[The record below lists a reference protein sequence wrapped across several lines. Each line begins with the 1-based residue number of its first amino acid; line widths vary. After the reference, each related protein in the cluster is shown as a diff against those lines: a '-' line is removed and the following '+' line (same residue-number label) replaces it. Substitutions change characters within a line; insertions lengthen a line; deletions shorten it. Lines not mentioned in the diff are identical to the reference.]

1 MSKIGK
7 KPINVPEGVQVNI
20 KDGLLS
26 VKGKRG
32 ELQRAIPD
40 SLTVKIEGSTVVLN
54 PKEIFSGRKA
64 KQDSAIWGTYRS
76 LVQNMVQ
83 GVSDGFQQ
91 VLEFQGIG
99 YKAAVKGKELELSL
113 GFSHPVLFS
122 APDGIEFKVEKSKIT
137 ISGVDKQKVGQVA
150 AEIRAKK
157 PPEPYKGSG
166 IRYSGEV
173 IKRKAGKKATTSM

>member
-1 MSKIGK
+1 
-7 KPINVPEGVQVNI
+7 
-20 KDGLLS
+20 

-40 SLTVKIEGSTVVLN
+40 SLTAKTEDSTIILSQ
-54 PKEIFSGRKA
+54 KEISSGRKA

-83 GVSDGFQQ
+83 GVSDGFQK

-99 YKAAVKGKELELSL
+99 YKAAVKGKDLELSL

-122 APDGIEFKVEKSKIT
+122 APDGVEFKVEKNKIT
-137 ISGVDKQKVGQVA
+137 ISGVDKQKVGQIA

-166 IRYSGEV
+166 IKYLGEV
-173 IKRKAGKKATTSM
+173 IRRKAGKKATTSA